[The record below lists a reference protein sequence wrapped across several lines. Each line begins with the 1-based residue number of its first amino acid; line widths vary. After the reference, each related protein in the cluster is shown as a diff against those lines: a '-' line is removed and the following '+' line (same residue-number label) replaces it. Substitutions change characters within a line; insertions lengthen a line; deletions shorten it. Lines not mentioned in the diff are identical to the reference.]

1 MWTCPK
7 ENHPHLKH
15 TPKKSPPSKKDESNH
30 TLKLA
35 KNMIMIWKN
44 KFPFMSMYKK
54 INAIF
59 LLHMFTLHHFSL
71 GILCQYFLMNLY
83 VMQVQGLH
91 LAQFLLLTD
100 KPSEGT
106 NTLCPLCSLTS
117 LFV

>member
-1 MWTCPK
+1 MCGHALRETIPILNIPLK
-7 ENHPHLKH
+7 RAHP
-15 TPKKSPPSKKDESNH
+15 PKKIEV

-44 KFPFMSMYKK
+44 KLPLTSMYKK
-54 INAIF
+54 INVIF
-59 LLHMFTLHHFSL
+59 TLHMFTLHHFSV
-71 GILCQYFLMNLY
+71 GILHQYYLMNLY

-91 LAQFLLLTD
+91 PAQFLLLTD
-100 KPSEGT
+100 KPSVGT